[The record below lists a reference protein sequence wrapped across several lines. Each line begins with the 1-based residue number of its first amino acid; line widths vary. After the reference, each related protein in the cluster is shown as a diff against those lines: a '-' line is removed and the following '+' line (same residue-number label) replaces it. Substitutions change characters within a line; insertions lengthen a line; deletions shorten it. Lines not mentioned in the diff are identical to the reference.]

1 VHGRQ
6 HRPGSGPRGGL
17 RLPRAAAG
25 ALLFALALVGCSDD
39 FDFAAS
45 ERHAP
50 DEAVGLER
58 LRLSDEMPQAGP
70 PPASAQP
77 GEVTPAVPQ
86 RLIRTGH
93 MTVEV
98 ERIEPAVERIQA
110 LAASLDGYVAHVS
123 MQTGA
128 DQFRRATLTLRI
140 PAERF
145 DEATAGVR
153 PLGKVERLDVSVED
167 VTEQYVD
174 LEARLANARRLEER
188 LLQLLE
194 TRTGTLEQVLAAE
207 RELARV
213 RTEIELYDGRLR
225 QLAGRV
231 SLSTLT
237 VVVQE
242 PRPILGTTPG
252 QSVLGNAFRQAWRNF
267 VWTVAGIISAAGALI
282 PLLLLLAVLA
292 WPAARWLRRRR
303 RGAP

>member
-1 VHGRQ
+1 
-6 HRPGSGPRGGL
+6 
-17 RLPRAAAG
+17 
-25 ALLFALALVGCSDD
+25 
-39 FDFAAS
+39 
-45 ERHAP
+45 
-50 DEAVGLER
+50 
-58 LRLSDEMPQAGP
+58 
-70 PPASAQP
+70 
-77 GEVTPAVPQ
+77 
-86 RLIRTGH
+86 

-110 LAASLDGYVAHVS
+110 LAASLDGYIAHVS

-153 PLGKVERLDVSVED
+153 PLGKVEQLDVAVED

-188 LLQLLE
+188 LLRLLE
-194 TRTGTLEQVLAAE
+194 TRAGTLEQVLAAE